1 MNWLFVWVGFPGAR
15 INLPPCCGHSPPCAN
30 CLQRLQWGFIG
41 APIAITVTD
50 FLLPILLILY
60 VRFVAGRRCWPGVTT
75 RALHNWG
82 PMIWLALPG
91 LFMLEAEYLAFETLT
106 LASSYLGTTHLA
118 AQTVLVTLTSLTF
131 QIPFSVSIAA
141 STRVANLI
149 GATLADAAKTT
160 ARVTAVVAV
169 AVGIFNA
176 ILLSS
181 LRTYIPHRFTGDPEV
196 IALVAN
202 VLPVCAAFQLFDALV
217 TSSNGLLRGLGF
229 QMFGG
234 YVQVFGYYVV
244 AMPISLGTAFGLGW
258 GLYGLWTG
266 VALALGL

>member
-1 MNWLFVWVGFPGAR
+1 
-15 INLPPCCGHSPPCAN
+15 
-30 CLQRLQWGFIG
+30 
-41 APIAITVTD
+41 
-50 FLLPILLILY
+50 
-60 VRFVAGRRCWPGVTT
+60 
-75 RALHNWG
+75 
-82 PMIWLALPG
+82 MIWLALPG
-91 LFMLEAEYLAFETLT
+91 LLMVEAEYLAFEILT
-106 LASSYLGTTHLA
+106 LASSFLGTTHLA
-118 AQTVLVTLTSLTF
+118 AQTVLATLTAITF
-131 QIPFSVSIAA
+131 QIPFSISIAA

-160 ARVTAVVAV
+160 ARVTAVVAI

-181 LRTYIPHRFTGDPEV
+181 LRNYVPHLFTGDSEV
-196 IALVAN
+196 IALVAS

-229 QMFGG
+229 QAFGG

-244 AMPISLGTAFGLGW
+244 AMPVSLGTAFGLGW
-258 GLYGLWTG
+258 GLYGLWSG